1 MLQRVNDDA
10 QAYSNFFSVQFNLIL
25 DIISLSFFIVSQ
37 SIFLSTSI
45 TIYLILTITVMLVF
59 ALWYYRKMNQI
70 LEKVIVK
77 KKKMLGL
84 TVNNINQ
91 FKFVRIY
98 NRQKE
103 EIQKYKRLNKDYTE
117 EDLKFIKL
125 ILFYEIISEHITYLS
140 NPIICLLGGISII
153 HGNMTLGTLTA
164 LMLFASKILNCLYS
178 FGENLA
184 VVDTFLVVRKKIKR
198 LMDLKEEKNENHL
211 YDLDGDIIFHNVSIN
226 ISEKE
231 ILANLNFA
239 IKKGEKIAILG
250 ENGSGK
256 SILAKAIL
264 GFYPV
269 EGNIYLNY
277 HNSKQLDKSN
287 IRQYIDFI
295 SGEADLFTGTVLENI
310 ELGAEKKEEELEKVV
325 KEAEIYYDINRF
337 DNSYQTVIG
346 EKGIKLSG
354 GQKQRI
360 LIARALLRNKPIM
373 IFDNAF
379 NKLDNKTS
387 DKIFRNLKK
396 KYPNTTMIFIT
407 HKLEVENY
415 VDRIIK
421 IEERTNKHEIKR

>member
-198 LMDLKEEKNENHL
+198 LMDLKEEKN
-211 YDLDGDIIFHNVSIN
+211 D
-226 ISEKE
+226 
-231 ILANLNFA
+231 
-239 IKKGEKIAILG
+239 
-250 ENGSGK
+250 
-256 SILAKAIL
+256 
-264 GFYPV
+264 
-269 EGNIYLNY
+269 
-277 HNSKQLDKSN
+277 
-287 IRQYIDFI
+287 
-295 SGEADLFTGTVLENI
+295 
-310 ELGAEKKEEELEKVV
+310 
-325 KEAEIYYDINRF
+325 
-337 DNSYQTVIG
+337 
-346 EKGIKLSG
+346 
-354 GQKQRI
+354 
-360 LIARALLRNKPIM
+360 
-373 IFDNAF
+373 
-379 NKLDNKTS
+379 
-387 DKIFRNLKK
+387 
-396 KYPNTTMIFIT
+396 
-407 HKLEVENY
+407 
-415 VDRIIK
+415 
-421 IEERTNKHEIKR
+421 